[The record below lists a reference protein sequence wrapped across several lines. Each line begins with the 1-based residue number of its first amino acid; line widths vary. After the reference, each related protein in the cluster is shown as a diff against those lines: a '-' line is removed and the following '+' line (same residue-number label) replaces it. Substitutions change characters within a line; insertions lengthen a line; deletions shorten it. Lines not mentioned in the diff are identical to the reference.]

1 MLLLEYFGR
10 KQTMA
15 IAYFGFGISSL
26 CVSFATTRAQLTF
39 FLFTARALIS
49 GGFQASYVYTP
60 EVYPT
65 PIRALALGSCS
76 GMARIGA
83 LLTPFVSQ
91 VLVEDNKNAAIFL
104 YSLLAFVAGVCT
116 LLLPIETKNRSM
128 SENVTEEDNE
138 SNVNTGSRI

>member
-1 MLLLEYFGR
+1 
-10 KQTMA
+10 
-15 IAYFGFGISSL
+15 
-26 CVSFATTRAQLTF
+26 
-39 FLFTARALIS
+39 
-49 GGFQASYVYTP
+49 
-60 EVYPT
+60 
-65 PIRALALGSCS
+65 
-76 GMARIGA
+76 MARIGA